1 MADKTV
7 SLELK
12 INATGAAQSVGD
24 LKKSIKDLQSAALTA
39 GEQGNKSLAD
49 QYIKAAGEAKDKIND
64 LNQAIKNAG
73 SDTRKLDGL
82 VQVGSGIA
90 SGFAAAQGAAALFG
104 VANKDLEKTLL
115 KVQAASAIAAGA
127 QQIANL
133 VQKESAASML
143 VLSTATKVTA
153 AAQSLYATA
162 TGVLSGEIKIATVV
176 QKAWNAAMAVNPIGL
191 VVAAAVLL
199 VGVLA
204 QLFTAESDEEKAIRE
219 VNIQRQIQNNLI
231 NENIEYI
238 NEEVEIKKKKDANEL
253 ARMKLNGA
261 TEEQLTKQK
270 AQNVLDEIGLN
281 EDLIN
286 QKNDLIDID
295 AENLAAMKKA
305 GIKTNEQAEAYK
317 NLQEKIGK
325 NQHEVELL
333 KLANDDLNLT
343 WQTLFNS
350 IGENTEATKKQK
362 KADEEHEAV
371 LKRLSDSGSPGSI
384 GYYNFLLGESNTRL
398 NKLVPGSAAY
408 NAELKNNIK
417 LQKDL
422 AATQQAA
429 KQAAKSPEELQKAAD
444 AAAKKAEE
452 LKIKQAADFAAL
464 TEKEYADSIKSTS
477 EYYDHLIAV
486 AKLNNKDTT
495 ALENKKAEELIGI
508 GDEYGQK
515 TLAQQDALL
524 LAKKKQKEDAAK
536 KEVDDAVKLAQ
547 ENLASGVGG
556 SELENQIALENAL
569 YEQAKVANT
578 NLEELEKTHLAK
590 IAALKKAAAVSEVLK
605 ALKIAQDSLS
615 AIQNLSDV
623 VYSSKL
629 ARVKKGSKEEEAI
642 LRKQFETNK
651 KMQIASAIINGALA
665 VTNIIATV
673 PKGDFGVSTAIM
685 LVSAASATA
694 ASIAKIASTKF
705 DSGGGGV
712 LAPSLDAGAVGAG
725 GGAVPNAP
733 GLNQPTTNIPQGQGT
748 TIPETKV
755 YVTETDIKRV
765 GNRVNVIESRATFR

>member
-1 MADKTV
+1 MAEKKEVVLEILIDASNSAKTV
-7 SLELK
+7 GE
-12 INATGAAQSVGD
+12 

-49 QYIKAAGEAKDKIND
+49 QYINAAGEAKDKIND

-82 VQVGSGIA
+82 VQIGSGIA

-104 VANKDLEKTLL
+104 GANKDLEKALL
-115 KVQAASAIAAGA
+115 KVQAASALAAGA

-143 VLSTATKVTA
+143 VLSTATVAYT
-153 AAQSLYATA
+153 TVVGGA
-162 TGVLSGEIKIATVV
+162 TGAMKIFRLALAATGIGAIAILVYELYENFDKVKKVLANVIPESV
-176 QKAWNAAMAVNPIGL
+176 QKAFTFLKDSIGSIYDKVKDFIGL
-191 VVAAAVLL
+191 GPQVQGTGNLFKGVFDNFKKVSDDGKKAVAE
-199 VGVLA
+199 
-204 QLFTAESDEEKAIRE
+204 FNEKAKE
-219 VNIQRQIQNNLI
+219 QQ
-231 NENIEYI
+231 EYL
-238 NEEVEIKKKKDANEL
+238 KK
-253 ARMKLNGA
+253 
-261 TEEQLTKQK
+261 
-270 AQNVLDEIGLN
+270 
-281 EDLIN
+281 
-286 QKNDLIDID
+286 
-295 AENLAAMKKA
+295 
-305 GIKTNEQAEAYK
+305 
-317 NLQEKIGK
+317 
-325 NQHEVELL
+325 
-333 KLANDDLNLT
+333 
-343 WQTLFNS
+343 
-350 IGENTEATKKQK
+350 
-362 KADEEHEAV
+362 
-371 LKRLSDSGSPGSI
+371 LSESGSPGSI
-384 GYYNFLLGESNTRL
+384 GYYNFLLGESTDRL

-429 KQAAKSPEELQKAAD
+429 KSPEELQKAAAD
-444 AAAKKAEE
+444 AAKKAEE

-464 TEKEYADSIKSTS
+464 SEKEYADSIKSTS

-486 AKLNNKDTT
+486 AKLNNEDTI

-508 GDEYGQK
+508 GDEYKQK

-524 LAKKKQKEDAAK
+524 LAKKKQKEDAIK

-547 ENLASGVGG
+547 ENLAGGVGG
-556 SELENQIALENAL
+556 SELGNQIALENAL

-590 IAALKKAAAVSEVLK
+590 IAALKKASAVKDVQAGLK
-605 ALKIAQDSLS
+605 MAQDSLS

-629 ARVKKGSKEEEAI
+629 ANVKKGSKEEEAI

-673 PKGDFGVSTAIM
+673 PKADFGVSTAIM
-685 LVSAASATA
+685 LVAAASATA

-705 DSGGGGV
+705 DSTGGSSSSSSFGGSG
-712 LAPSLDAGAVGAG
+712 APTTESTPIN
-725 GGAVPNAP
+725 PN
-733 GLNQPTTNIPQGQGT
+733 NQPTTNLNGQGSGNNNNGQQVLVV
-748 TIPETKV
+748 ETYKQV
-755 YVTETDIKRV
+755 S
-765 GNRVNVIESRATFR
+765 NRVNVIESRAQFR